1 MKRMSTKNG
10 RKVLAR
16 RRTKGRARLT
26 HWRRWPQKY
35 VFVVFF
41 VNPCFLISSGLFP
54 SRFGIIMLYT
64 QILKDNRNFLALYKK
79 GRYIAS
85 KYSVIYVMPNN
96 RPYNRFGITAGKKI
110 GNAVCRNRAKRLIR
124 LAYRQSE
131 LELPIGID
139 IVIVAR
145 QAICGIK
152 SDEYCAYMHRYG
164 VKEIH
169 KAVEKTIGK
178 LKK

>member
-1 MKRMSTKNG
+1 M
-10 RKVLAR
+10 L
-16 RRTKGRARLT
+16 
-26 HWRRWPQKY
+26 
-35 VFVVFF
+35 FF
-41 VNPCFLISSGLFP
+41 DFFGTVFP

-64 QILKDNRNFLALYKK
+64 EILKDNRNFLALYKK

-85 KYSVIYVMPNN
+85 KYTVIYVMPNN

-124 LAYRQSE
+124 LAYQQSE
-131 LELPIGID
+131 IDLPIGID

-145 QAICGIK
+145 KPMCEIK
-152 SDEYCAYMHRYG
+152 SGEYCDYMQKTG
-164 VKEIH
+164 VREIH
-169 KAVEKTIGK
+169 KAIEKSIGK